1 MIQRKLRKLVKDP
14 KSFVFDSYIVN
25 KFMQLNAQK
34 EINNIIVSSQVS
46 KKVETNIN
54 LSTKKAILPRK
65 NFNFEIFVNEIYK
78 EVPCFYIENLLV
90 RNSICIEKKN
100 VLPFFNKLCSLSFQD
115 NLIISYNLKGKMI
128 KPSSYAQLLDDLSTK
143 NQIEFKVYDRRSR
156 SSIYFLLESWNSV
169 ENYIIAPKANIIS
182 RRIFNNVIDKLYLE
196 SKNKAPEISK
206 ILNFTNEDN
215 VEFDIDYVFTWVN
228 SEDLDW
234 QKMYSEYKPNIEN
247 DGTSLSRFKNREEL
261 KFALRSLEQN
271 ADWIR
276 KIFVV
281 SNCKP
286 PEWLNINHP
295 KIQWVYHEEI
305 FDKNAL
311 PTFSSH
317 AIEANLHKIK
327 DLSNYFIYSN
337 DDFFLARKTS
347 KSDFFLSNGLAK
359 IRFESWGNVNG
370 DIDES
375 SPDYLNAA
383 RNCNKLLERDF
394 GKSTTQLHT
403 HSPQSM
409 NKSVLKE
416 LEKKYIFEF
425 KKTSMNKFRHITD
438 IAVTG
443 YLYHHYVYLIGKG
456 LKDYT
461 KTQLIQQNHD
471 FVKIYRNLLAELNR
485 VEGNLPLSFC
495 VNDGANSHLNDKW
508 NIETLSF
515 LEKYFPNKSKF
526 EI

>member
-1 MIQRKLRKLVKDP
+1 MNHRKLKKLFRDP
-14 KSFVFDSYIVN
+14 KSFILDSHIVKSAMKHQSKKEVEKAVSSLQKSN
-25 KFMQLNAQK
+25 KQIV
-34 EINNIIVSSQVS
+34 EINQCS
-46 KKVETNIN
+46 EE
-54 LSTKKAILPRK
+54 AILPRDI
-65 NFNFEIFVNEIYK
+65 FSFETFINDVYK
-78 EVPCFYIENLLV
+78 DVPCFYIESLSV
-90 RNSICIEKKN
+90 RNSICLERKN
-100 VLPFFNKLCSLSFQD
+100 VLAFFEKICTMSFKD
-115 NLIISYNLKGKMI
+115 NLIISYNLSGKLI
-128 KPSSYAQLLDDLSTK
+128 RPESYSQLIDDLYNK
-143 NQIEFKVYDRRSR
+143 NTVEFKVSDRRSKG
-156 SSIYFLLESWNSV
+156 SIYFLLEVWKCV
-169 ENYIIAPKANIIS
+169 DDYILAPKANVIS
-182 RRIFNNVIDKLYLE
+182 RRIFNTVIAELY
-196 SKNKAPEISK
+196 SKYLDKAPEVSQ
-206 ILNFTNEDN
+206 ILTYEYEDE
-215 VEFDIDYVFTWVN
+215 VGFDIDYVFTWVN

-234 QKMYSEYKPNIEN
+234 QEMYSQYKPNVQN
-247 DGTSLSRFKNREEL
+247 DGNSLSRFKNREEL
-261 KFALRSLEQN
+261 KFALRSLEEN
-271 ADWIR
+271 APWIR

-286 PEWLNINHP
+286 PKWLDITHP
-295 KIQWVYHEEI
+295 KIKWVYHEEI
-305 FDKNAL
+305 FSSDAL

-359 IRFESWGNVNG
+359 IRFEPWGNVNG
-370 DIDES
+370 ELDIE

-409 NKSVLKE
+409 NKSVLQE
-416 LEKKYIFEF
+416 LEYKYPDDFRR
-425 KKTSMNKFRHITD
+425 TSMNKFRDISD

-443 YLYHHYVYLIGKG
+443 YLYHHYVYLVGKG
-456 LKDYT
+456 VKDYT

-471 FVKIYRNLLAELNR
+471 FVKIYKELTS
-485 VEGNLPLSFC
+485 EFKKIDGKLPLSFC

-515 LEKYFPNKSKF
+515 LESYFPTKSSF
-526 EI
+526 EN